1 MSGKPKFISTFCG
14 TGGSS
19 LGYKWAGFEELLAID
34 FDPHAVQCFKLNFP
48 EVPIWQRSVIDVTAK
63 EILDFTGLKCGEL
76 DLFDGSPPCQG
87 FSTAGKRVVSD
98 PRNDLFNHYARL
110 VNDLQPKVFV
120 MENVSGMI
128 KGSMKGKFIEI
139 MNVLKTMNYNV
150 KCKLM
155 NAMYY
160 GVPQS
165 RERTIFIGIRKDLRK
180 QPTFPVPSKKIVT
193 FRDVCSNL
201 DSKSQ
206 EERLIGPIVK
216 KMAGIQPRDLWSTD
230 LNKWIR
236 VKGNSACGISLKWAS
251 WDAPIGTLPKSE
263 ISLTGIVHPDR
274 HRYLSIDEAK
284 VLCSFPVDW
293 KFPNRKIGM
302 ERLGNAVMPKFMQAI
317 AETIKKEILTDG
329 DSSVEESNR
338 AAVVL

>member
-19 LGYKWAGFEELLAID
+19 LGYHWAGFEEVLAID
-34 FDPHAVQCFKLNFP
+34 FDPHAVQCFRLNFP
-48 EVPIWQRSVIDVTAK
+48 DVPVWHRSVIDVTAK

-120 MENVSGMI
+120 MENVSGMV

-139 MNVLKTMNYNV
+139 MNVLKTMNYTV

-155 NAMYY
+155 NAVYY

-165 RERTIFIGIRKDLRK
+165 RERVIFVGVRKDLMK
-180 QPTFPVPSKKIVT
+180 DPVFPVPSAKII
-193 FRDVCSNL
+193 RIQDV
-201 DSKSQ
+201 
-206 EERLIGPIVK
+206 V
-216 KMAGIQPRDLWSTD
+216 
-230 LNKWIR
+230 
-236 VKGNSACGISLKWAS
+236 
-251 WDAPIGTLPKSE
+251 LPKDLGPVARYKSGSWAEKCWRLTKIGKNLAATPGQTSGFNHNKVDPKKPLPTMCKSPCHTKTGLMHWSE
-263 ISLTGIVHPDR
+263 VRSMSLNE
-274 HRYLSIDEAK
+274 LK
-284 VLCSFPVDW
+284 VLCSFPETWQLGDDLELGW
-293 KFPNRKIGM
+293 N
-302 ERLGNAVMPKFMQAI
+302 RLGNAVMPKFMQAI
-317 AETIKKEILTDG
+317 AETIRKDILN
-329 DSSVEESNR
+329 V
-338 AAVVL
+338 